1 MKKMTAV
8 IVVGILCGL
17 GTAAWAGGPDGGAL
31 FKSKMCGACHAAGKK
46 GGDPATWKLSK
57 ADILKVLKEGKAGG
71 MPAFKGSDEEAGALA
86 DYVLGL
92 KK

>member
-1 MKKMTAV
+1 MKKTVAIVAAV
-8 IVVGILCGL
+8 LSVASVAM
-17 GTAAWAGGPDGGAL
+17 AAGPDGAAL
-31 FKSKMCGACHAAGKK
+31 FQSKMCGACHGAGKK
-46 GGDPATWKLSK
+46 GGDPATWKLTK

-86 DYVLGL
+86 DHVLML